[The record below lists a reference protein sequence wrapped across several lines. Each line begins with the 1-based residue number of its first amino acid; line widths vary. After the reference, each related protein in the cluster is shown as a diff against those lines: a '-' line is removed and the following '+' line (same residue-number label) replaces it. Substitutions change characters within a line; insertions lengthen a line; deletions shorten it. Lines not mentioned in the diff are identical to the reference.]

1 MVLGRKTGTLDKG
14 GFSIAHMNRD
24 ERGSVAMEY
33 AIIAGLLSIA
43 IIISVTAIGTTLE
56 SQYQDI
62 GTTMQ
67 EALGD

>member
-1 MVLGRKTGTLDKG
+1 
-14 GFSIAHMNRD
+14 MNRD